1 MALYQRISPWIIRG
15 GTAVV
20 FLAVGVLAGQTIF
33 THGFRSMDEAHV
45 SSGLPIGV
53 TGSAGDPAEASRPI
67 ATMPGVIYQT
77 FAGQDFRAVD
87 PGGTKVKFT
96 PGGQVAV
103 IPGTTSENHFLSA
116 RLNLPQ
122 GARVIEI
129 VFYYVRKTN
138 EEIVFHLARYDP
150 SAAVVD
156 YPLTLTAGDAVE
168 GEVQSVYAMGSMDA
182 PLVVFDNAVY
192 QYSLEYFPSPG
203 SHKHNDGLWLSG
215 ARIGYGLPSTY
226 IPLVSK

>member
-1 MALYQRISPWIIRG
+1 MIRFQRLSPWIIRG
-15 GTAVV
+15 GAAIV
-20 FLAVGVLAGQTIF
+20 FLAAGVLVGQTMF
-33 THGFRSMDEAHV
+33 TRGFHSLREAHV
-45 SSGLPIGV
+45 SPGLPIGV
-53 TGSAGDPAEASRPI
+53 TGGAGEPAEASRRI
-67 ATMPGVIYQT
+67 AATPGVIYQT

-122 GARVIEI
+122 GARVIEL
-129 VFYYVRKTN
+129 VFYYVRETN
-138 EEIVFHLARYDP
+138 GTIVFRLARYDP
-150 SAAVVD
+150 SAASVD
-156 YPLTLTAGDAVE
+156 YPLTLTAGETVK

-182 PLVVFDNAVY
+182 PLAVIDNAVY

-203 SHKHNDGLWLSG
+203 SHQHNDALRLSG
-215 ARIGYGLPSTY
+215 ARIGYVLPTTY
-226 IPLVSK
+226 IPVVSK